1 MIGKKM
7 FGQQLVNI
15 ILYHTIF
22 TCMIGCC
29 LKNIYVICGLHP
41 GNY

>member
-22 TCMIGCC
+22 TCNDRM
-29 LKNIYVICGLHP
+29 LS
-41 GNY
+41 